1 MKKILCVL
9 LSILLTAALLVPA
22 AAAVDVSRPAEAHLA
37 FNEDG
42 KFTILQLA
50 DIQDNAVLSPTGKL
64 LIRAAIEQTKPDLI
78 MLTGDNIGGYACHTE
93 GEAKLAIR
101 QYMMILEEYGI
112 PVAMVYGNHDDQD
125 TELDKYEQMAY
136 YQKYSCFIGCEG
148 VVAEK
153 TVGDNT
159 MLNVGTYNVP
169 IYESKNSDKVAF
181 NIWCI
186 DSGAYN
192 PDDSYGGYGYVLPEQ
207 LDWYVEKSNELKEAN
222 GGEPVYSIA
231 FQHIV
236 PPQIRYALQEVPEG
250 TEGAVSFAG
259 SWYTLPEGTDPE
271 TNWLSEG
278 PCPPDV
284 NYPEGY
290 NEVDTMLAQGDV
302 LGIFF
307 GHDHIN
313 CYDVVYEGMHLVS
326 SPGHTF
332 ASYNDKNRG
341 VRTIT
346 IDVNDTT
353 TYETAVYHAADLMAS
368 KPFYALSYRIYSVWE
383 VIKNFFEDLWDRI
396 TG

>member
-1 MKKILCVL
+1 M
-9 LSILLTAALLVPA
+9 
-22 AAAVDVSRPAEAHLA
+22 
-37 FNEDG
+37 
-42 KFTILQLA
+42 
-50 DIQDNAVLSPTGKL
+50 
-64 LIRAAIEQTKPDLI
+64 
-78 MLTGDNIGGYACHTE
+78 
-93 GEAKLAIR
+93 
-101 QYMMILEEYGI
+101 
-112 PVAMVYGNHDDQD
+112 
-125 TELDKYEQMAY
+125 
-136 YQKYSCFIGCEG
+136 
-148 VVAEK
+148 
-153 TVGDNT
+153 
-159 MLNVGTYNVP
+159 
-169 IYESKNSDKVAF
+169 
-181 NIWCI
+181 
-186 DSGAYN
+186 
-192 PDDSYGGYGYVLPEQ
+192 
-207 LDWYVEKSNELKEAN
+207 
-222 GGEPVYSIA
+222 
-231 FQHIV
+231 
-236 PPQIRYALQEVPEG
+236 PEG

-259 SWYTLPEGTDPE
+259 SWYTLPEGTAPE

-284 NYPEGY
+284 NFPEGY

-346 IDVNDTT
+346 IDLEDPT